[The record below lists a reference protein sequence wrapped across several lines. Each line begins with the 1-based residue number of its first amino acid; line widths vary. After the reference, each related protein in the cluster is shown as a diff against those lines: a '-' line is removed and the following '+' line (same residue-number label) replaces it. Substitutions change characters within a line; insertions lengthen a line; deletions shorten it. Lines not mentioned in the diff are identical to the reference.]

1 MRNLNKRYKR
11 GIMRNLSFYV
21 SLFFLTAVT
30 VLMFLLFSTSVKCEE
45 KYVTDFFERNCV
57 EDGQFRTYLPLTD
70 DNIES
75 LNKEYGVQIE
85 KQLYTDKE
93 EDYVDSFPLT
103 AVNKVDKKKLVAE
116 AAEVNI

>member
-1 MRNLNKRYKR
+1 
-11 GIMRNLSFYV
+11 MRNLSFYV

-93 EDYVDSFPLT
+93 EDDYTVRVFKKSHTVDKYEIIDGKD
-103 AVNKVDKKKLVAE
+103 AVNIGETDFYSLFSG
-116 AAEVNI
+116 